1 MEDLES
7 ASFVLGI
14 ADAFKKN
21 CPSLTTFEA
30 MTLALKFHK
39 NICILAAAPI
49 AISLD
54 GEEDGEN
61 DLTSQN

>member
-7 ASFVLGI
+7 ATFVLNV
-14 ADAFKKN
+14 ADAFKTQYQ
-21 CPSLTTFEA
+21 SLTNFEA
-30 MTLALKFHK
+30 MALAIKFHK

-54 GEEDGEN
+54 SEEEN

>member
-7 ASFVLGI
+7 ATFVI
-14 ADAFKKN
+14 NVADAFKTQYQ
-21 CPSLTTFEA
+21 SLTNFEA
-30 MTLALKFHK
+30 MTLAIKFHK

-54 GEEDGEN
+54 GEEEN

>member
-7 ASFVLGI
+7 ASFVI
-14 ADAFKKN
+14 NVADAFKTRL
-21 CPSLTTFEA
+21 PSLTNFEA

-39 NICILAAAPI
+39 NICILAAAPF
-49 AISLD
+49 AVSLD
-54 GEEDGEN
+54 GEEEN

>member
-7 ASFVLGI
+7 ASFVI
-14 ADAFKKN
+14 NVANAFKTQYQ
-21 CPSLTTFEA
+21 SLTYLEA
-30 MTLALKFHK
+30 MTLAIKFHK

-54 GEEDGEN
+54 GEEEN